1 MAFKFKP
8 LSPAKDLCGGTN
20 YSVMEL
26 HKMKCEPCEGIG
38 FRLGKNEAR
47 KMLKE
52 VKGWELGDNRITK
65 KYKFRNFVQAMKFVN
80 AVARLAE
87 REQHHP
93 DIKVHNWNRVTID
106 TWTHAVN
113 GLSRN
118 DFILAAKINRIKA

>member
-1 MAFKFKP
+1 MQSVRFREKNLFANV
-8 LSPAKDLCGGTN
+8 N

-26 HKMKCEPCEGIG
+26 HKMRCEPCEGIG
-38 FRLGKNEAR
+38 DKLSR
-47 KMLKE
+47 KDAKKFLK
-52 VKGWELGDNRITK
+52 KLRGWTMLGDMLTK
-65 KYKFRNFVQAMKFVN
+65 KYKFRNFVQAMKFAN

>member
-1 MAFKFKP
+1 MQ
-8 LSPAKDLCGGTN
+8 
-20 YSVMEL
+20 L
-26 HKMKCEPCEGIG
+26 HKMKCQPCEGIG
-38 FRLGKNEAR
+38 DKLSKDEAKNFLS
-47 KMLKE
+47 KL
-52 VKGWELGDNRITK
+52 KGWEMRDEMLTK
-65 KYKFRNFVQAMKFVN
+65 KYKFRNFVQAMKFAN

-106 TWTHAVN
+106 IWTHAVG